1 MTLGNTNVE
10 GEVREGSERE
20 AILTEVKPFVR
31 LRMCLFI
38 KLLGSVKRKDPRA
51 RLGGH
56 FKEEGIDKVKCH
68 KESKR
73 IKTTELLIECDKVN
87 SGLDEKSQQIG
98 GGKNSN
104 GWEGGMGPA
113 STGDSRNL
121 VMKERNWAMAKY
133 RQRSRESLEFF

>member
-87 SGLDEKSQQIG
+87 SGLDENGLSRSVGAKTQMDEKGEWVQQVQV
-98 GGKNSN
+98 
-104 GWEGGMGPA
+104 
-113 STGDSRNL
+113 T
-121 VMKERNWAMAKY
+121 
-133 RQRSRESLEFF
+133 LEI